1 MSNREPEP
9 DGGED
14 VSRETQTFL
23 GFDPADVEV
32 VAEWVKQPE
41 TYRRHRFRLVEV
53 EDDGRAVAKR
63 TEEKQD
69 GEWSVGPYP
78 DDDWSVFV
86 RPDDFREVTDVDW

>member
-1 MSNREPEP
+1 MNEHEGSAE
-9 DGGED
+9 DGQD

-23 GFDPADVEV
+23 GFDPEDVEV

-41 TYRRHRFRLVEV
+41 PYRRHRFRLVEV

-69 GEWSVGPYP
+69 GEWSVGPYS

-86 RPDDFREVTDVDW
+86 GPDDFCEVTDVDW